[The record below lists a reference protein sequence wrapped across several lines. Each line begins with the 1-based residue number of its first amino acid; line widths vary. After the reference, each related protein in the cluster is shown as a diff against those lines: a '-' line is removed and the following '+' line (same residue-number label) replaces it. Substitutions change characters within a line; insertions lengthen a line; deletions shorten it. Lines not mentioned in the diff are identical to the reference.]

1 MGRIRAELF
10 RAIAADA
17 AASRAYFD
25 TLKTTNDTPH
35 FDGAG
40 ALENLRGQLRIFELM
55 MRRAANYC
63 ELEAGAV
70 PGEPARGLVK
80 ISLELT
86 LTEASL
92 RHPEGEQKR
101 GAKAAHADVA
111 RSLYDQ
117 ISPGRIDPEIARLL
131 DQIENGTVLASRPE
145 GAGLAVPL
153 KRGRG
158 RPRKSVGV
166 VAVVREPNEKRAK
179 TKAVKRRGR
188 PRKAK
193 A

>member
-17 AASRAYFD
+17 AASLAYFEA
-25 TLKTTNDTPH
+25 LSTTNNTPH
-35 FDGAG
+35 FDGEG
-40 ALENLRGQLRIFELM
+40 ALENLRGQLRIFELL

-63 ELEAGAV
+63 ELEAGRV

-80 ISLELT
+80 VSLELT

-92 RHPEGEQKR
+92 KHPTGER
-101 GAKAAHADVA
+101 PGRTKAAKGDVT

-117 ISPGRIDPEIARLL
+117 ISPGRQDPEITRLL
-131 DQIENGTVLASRPE
+131 DHLENGTVLACRPE
-145 GAGLAVPL
+145 GAALQVTV

-158 RPRKSVGV
+158 RPRKTARP
-166 VAVVREPNEKRAK
+166 VAAETEAKPLRAK
-179 TKAVKRRGR
+179 KAAKKRRGR
-188 PRKAK
+188 PRKNAP
-193 A
+193 